1 MMTTRKVWITADPYG
16 GLTDGEA
23 AAASAAGAGEI
34 LHGIPPV
41 LADVI
46 PAGTVGLVEM
56 AEPDLPIPDLP
67 APDNAEMMAQ
77 LAALGAALLA
87 DPDRFA
93 QMVAQMAGS
102 NAAKG
107 PLVYLADALKA
118 AEAP

>member
-56 AEPDLPIPDLP
+56 AEPDLPIPEPVTEPTDPVALLVSALRDP
-67 APDNAEMMAQ
+67 LANLTASSESTTVRTAILNQRAALDAL
-77 LAALGAALLA
+77 LAALET
-87 DPDRFA
+87 P
-93 QMVAQMAGS
+93 
-102 NAAKG
+102 
-107 PLVYLADALKA
+107 
-118 AEAP
+118 

>member
-41 LADVI
+41 LADLI

-56 AEPDLPIPDLP
+56 AEPEPEAATPDPDRYVAAEQARRTAYDAVMAGGTRTLDRIDL
-67 APDNAEMMAQ
+67 ANNAGSDAF
-77 LAALGAALLA
+77 LAAL
-87 DPDRFA
+87 
-93 QMVAQMAGS
+93 
-102 NAAKG
+102 
-107 PLVYLADALKA
+107 
-118 AEAP
+118 EAP